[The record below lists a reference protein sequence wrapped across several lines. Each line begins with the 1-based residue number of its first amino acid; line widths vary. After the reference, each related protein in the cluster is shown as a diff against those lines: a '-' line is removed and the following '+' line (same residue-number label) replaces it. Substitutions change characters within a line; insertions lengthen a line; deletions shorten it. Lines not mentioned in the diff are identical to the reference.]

1 MNWRNPKLLSVARHA
16 PHCMRCDGPNRGDV
30 VMAHS
35 NQQRDG
41 KGKSIKAHDYRV
53 AALCHACHAEIDQG
67 ATMSREERRSAWEE
81 AHRRTVGWLFESGR
95 LLVIAEPN

>member
-1 MNWRNPKLLSVARHA
+1 MNWRNPKLLDLARHA
-16 PHCMRCDGPNRGDV
+16 PHCMRCDGQNRGDV

-53 AALCHACHAEIDQG
+53 AALCWECHGEIDQG
-67 ATMSREERRSAWEE
+67 HTMSREERRSAWEE
-81 AHRRTVGWLFESGR
+81 AHRRTIGWLFEAGFLAVR
-95 LLVIAEPN
+95 EGVR